1 MVGDHDTPSADRRIP
16 PTWTLTYRSVPS
28 EAIENTAEVHPTAC
42 AIQRAG
48 ASWNDAT
55 SSNRSPASAPEAG
68 FVAADEHHVA
78 MRADA

>member
-42 AIQRAG
+42 AIQRR
-48 ASWNDAT
+48 
-55 SSNRSPASAPEAG
+55 RSVLERRHLLEPISREAPEAG